1 MAETSS
7 EREVTKKTAE
17 QVNNENFRRQ
27 NVTFAKKADRLR
39 EEFGA
44 DVFIL
49 VRRKGKLLVYTSR
62 DSLDDPQWP
71 LQPGEIA
78 DYYPKLIKT
87 PETLKVLKRGRKRR
101 HWNKGVRLE
110 HKWKCALYNDRSE

>member
-17 QVNNENFRRQ
+17 QLNDENFRRQ
-27 NVTFAKKADRLR
+27 NVTFAEKADRLR

-49 VRRKGKLLVYTSR
+49 VRRKGKLLVYTSC
-62 DSLDDPQWP
+62 DSLDDPRWP
-71 LQPGEIA
+71 LRPGEIA

-87 PETLKVLKRGRKRR
+87 PETLKILKK
-101 HWNKGVRLE
+101 KPKTAPLE
-110 HKWKCALYNDRSE
+110 